1 MAKLKTHKATAKRIK
16 ITKRGKFLHR
26 KTHQDHFNAR
36 DPGKKTRAK
45 RKLKRV
51 HAASKARIKKLL
63 PYG

>member
-1 MAKLKTHKATAKRIK
+1 MKLKTHKATAKRIK
-16 ITKRGKFLHR
+16 ITKRKKYLHR

-45 RKLKRV
+45 RRLKRV
-51 HAASKARIKKLL
+51 HITSRQQIKRLL